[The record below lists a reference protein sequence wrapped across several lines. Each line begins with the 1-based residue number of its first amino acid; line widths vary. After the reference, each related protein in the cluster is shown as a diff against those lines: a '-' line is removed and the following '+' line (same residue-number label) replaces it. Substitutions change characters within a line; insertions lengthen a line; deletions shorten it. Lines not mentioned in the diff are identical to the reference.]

1 MAETTIQSSIKHNN
15 QDMSKYALFLGGTNV
30 VRDVLAAYDPL
41 KTGYGRIFMVR
52 KPIWV
57 DKYFSENKG
66 DAGSLNKMNRFKHI
80 LEYGNTQ
87 IQGLTDPQVNFSTIN
102 GGYNGKGF
110 EYPSYTTDD
119 TNTFSITV
127 YEMSGSPIREVIHTW
142 INGTTDLQ
150 TGLAHY
156 NGVDLPKIQANQTAE
171 FIYVATDNTGLAVEY
186 CCLFANCFPRGI
198 NIDPFNYQSGQHE
211 PVETTIEF
219 ACTKYESTQINK
231 VGKALINR
239 YRILTNSLNFNSGIT
254 TAVLNGNSTKTSG
267 VDGNYTSFYNS
278 QTNKIATG
286 SASNLKSVGVD
297 NANVYNTDS
306 SKANIDLNGKSAL
319 TSYQQKPYSTNNVK

>member
-1 MAETTIQSSIKHNN
+1 MAETTIQSSIKHNTT
-15 QDMSKYALFLGGTNV
+15 DMSKYALFLGGTNV

-52 KPIWV
+52 KPVWV
-57 DKYFSENKG
+57 DEYFKG
-66 DAGSLNKMNRFKHI
+66 TGKMKRFKHI

-87 IQGLTDPQVNFSTIN
+87 IQGLTDPQVQFSTIN
-102 GGYNGKGF
+102 GGYSGKGF

-127 YEMSGSPIREVIHTW
+127 YEMSGSPIREIIHTW

-156 NGVDLPKIQANQTAE
+156 NGVNLPKIQANQTAE

-198 NIDPFNYQSGQHE
+198 NIDVFNYQSGTHE

-231 VGKALINR
+231 VGRALINR

-254 TAVLNGNSTKTSG
+254 SKTLNGEATSG
-267 VDGNYTSFYNS
+267 SDQTINRSFTAFYDSTDNKVKAGTS
-278 QTNKIATG
+278 
-286 SASNLKSVGVD
+286 SNLSSVGVKG
-297 NANVYNTDS
+297 NPYNTDVNHNTIDYDEKR
-306 SKANIDLNGKSAL
+306 SKSDLTN
-319 TSYQQKPYSTNNVK
+319 YQQKPYATANVY

>member
-1 MAETTIQSSIKHNN
+1 MAETIQSSIKNN
-15 QDMSKYALFLGGTNV
+15 DLQDMSKYALFLGGTNV

-52 KPIWV
+52 KPVWV
-57 DKYFSENKG
+57 DDYFKG
-66 DAGSLNKMNRFKHI
+66 TNKMTNFKHI

-87 IQGLTDPQVNFSTIN
+87 IQGLTDPQVQFSTIN
-102 GGYNGKGF
+102 GGYSGKGF

-127 YEMSGSPIREVIHTW
+127 YEMSGSPIREIIHTW

-156 NGVDLPKIQANQTAE
+156 NGVNLPKIQANQTAE

-198 NIDPFNYQSGQHE
+198 NIDAFNYQSGTHE

-254 TAVLNGNSTKTSG
+254 TSTLNGEGSATKLEDNFTG
-267 VDGNYTSFYNS
+267 FYNS
-278 QTNKIATG
+278 SNNNIETRDKLKDIVKG
-286 SASNLKSVGVD
+286 SDYDYDSKRDSIDYVLNNEKS
-297 NANVYNTDS
+297 
-306 SKANIDLNGKSAL
+306 DLTK
-319 TSYQQKPYSTNNVK
+319 YQQVPQTTDNIL

>member
-1 MAETTIQSSIKHNN
+1 MAETTIQSSIKHNDL

-52 KPIWV
+52 KPVWV
-57 DKYFSENKG
+57 DKYFQG
-66 DAGSLNKMNRFKHI
+66 TNKMKNFKHI

-87 IQGLTDPQVNFSTIN
+87 IQGLTDPQVQFSTIN
-102 GGYNGKGF
+102 GGYSGKGF

-127 YEMSGSPIREVIHTW
+127 YEMSGSPIREIIHTW

-156 NGVDLPKIQANQTAE
+156 NGVNLEKIQANQTAE

-198 NIDPFNYQSGQHE
+198 NIDAFNYQSGTHE

-254 TAVLNGNSTKTSG
+254 TSTLNGEGSDKKLEDEFTG
-267 VDGNYTSFYNS
+267 FYNS
-278 QTNKIATG
+278 SNNNIETQKELRNIVKGSKYDYDSNRNSIDYVQNSEKSELTN
-286 SASNLKSVGVD
+286 
-297 NANVYNTDS
+297 
-306 SKANIDLNGKSAL
+306 
-319 TSYQQKPYSTNNVK
+319 YQQVPQTTDDIL

>member
-1 MAETTIQSSIKHNN
+1 MAETTIQSSIKSNQ

-52 KPIWV
+52 KPVWV
-57 DKYFSENKG
+57 DKYFSTG
-66 DAGSLNKMNRFKHI
+66 TGINKMKRFKHI

-102 GGYNGKGF
+102 GGYTGKGF

-156 NGVDLPKIQANQTAE
+156 NGVNLPKTQANQTAE

-198 NIDPFNYQSGQHE
+198 NTDAFNYQSGTHE

-219 ACTKYESTQINK
+219 SCTKYESTQINK

-254 TAVLNGNSTKTSG
+254 TETLNGGATGTAINRE
-267 VDGNYTSFYNS
+267 YTSFYNS
-278 QTNKIATG
+278 TNNKVESGI
-286 SASNLKSVGVD
+286 SSNLKNLGVKD
-297 NANVYNTDS
+297 NPFETDA
-306 SKANIDLNGKSAL
+306 KRTNIDFGGENVNKSSL
-319 TSYQQKPYSTNNVK
+319 TSYEQSPFSSASVN